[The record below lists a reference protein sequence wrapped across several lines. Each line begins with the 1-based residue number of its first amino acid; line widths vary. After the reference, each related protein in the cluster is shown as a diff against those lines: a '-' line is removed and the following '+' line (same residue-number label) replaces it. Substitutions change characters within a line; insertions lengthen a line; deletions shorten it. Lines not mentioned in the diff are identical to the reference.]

1 MRLTSHDL
9 RDLQIL
15 KYYRLVRKWACK
27 TYGLTDAD
35 LELLIYLDCKGR
47 FTRQEFIDGT
57 YTMSWDKNRWEKL
70 RRNGWIEAWRHR
82 NRTTIKYSVF
92 KTSFKCSHLISRIY
106 RILLGEE
113 DIPFSKVVNN
123 AEGILDKVITTDKER
138 DEAKLALKSLLLE
151 AEKEAFAKEVE
162 DRKSARDMYKD
173 DAFIQKV
180 LATLFTAAYFGLSFM
195 MFKVFV
201 VKEINLGE
209 FEISFISTI
218 FGAMSAKVNTVVD
231 FFFGGSSKKNEQIK
245 K

>member
-1 MRLTSHDL
+1 MIGNVIGSL
-9 RDLQIL
+9 
-15 KYYRLVRKWACK
+15 
-27 TYGLTDAD
+27 
-35 LELLIYLDCKGR
+35 
-47 FTRQEFIDGT
+47 
-57 YTMSWDKNRWEKL
+57 
-70 RRNGWIEAWRHR
+70 
-82 NRTTIKYSVF
+82 
-92 KTSFKCSHLISRIY
+92 
-106 RILLGEE
+106 
-113 DIPFSKVVNN
+113 FSKVVNN

-173 DAFIQKV
+173 DAFIQKI

-231 FFFGGSSKKNEQIK
+231 FFFGGSSKKNEQINK

>member
-1 MRLTSHDL
+1 MIGNVIGSL
-9 RDLQIL
+9 
-15 KYYRLVRKWACK
+15 
-27 TYGLTDAD
+27 
-35 LELLIYLDCKGR
+35 
-47 FTRQEFIDGT
+47 
-57 YTMSWDKNRWEKL
+57 
-70 RRNGWIEAWRHR
+70 
-82 NRTTIKYSVF
+82 
-92 KTSFKCSHLISRIY
+92 
-106 RILLGEE
+106 
-113 DIPFSKVVNN
+113 FSKVVNN

-138 DEAKLALKSLLLE
+138 DEAKLALKRLLLE

-231 FFFGGSSKKNEQIK
+231 FFFGGSSKKNEQINK